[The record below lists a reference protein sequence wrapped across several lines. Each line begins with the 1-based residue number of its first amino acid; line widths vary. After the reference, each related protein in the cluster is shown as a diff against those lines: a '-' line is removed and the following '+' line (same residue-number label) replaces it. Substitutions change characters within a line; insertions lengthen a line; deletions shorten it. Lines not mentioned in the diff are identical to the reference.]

1 MRKTQKV
8 RSNKCCKCREKRKK
22 SELAALALGS
32 PLSSPLINILI
43 FLVRPKLRCERRV
56 KVDVDEPREDGEY
69 GDDTHLTIDDDRPRI
84 EVLRL
89 EGVVVFDV
97 NQYLRY
103 RLEELRFPIVR
114 GRHRLHAGLDII
126 GGGELGEDS
135 PRYREEVTS
144 TTLLPMELAIGIFTG
159 NTMVA

>member
-1 MRKTQKV
+1 
-8 RSNKCCKCREKRKK
+8 
-22 SELAALALGS
+22 
-32 PLSSPLINILI
+32 
-43 FLVRPKLRCERRV
+43 
-56 KVDVDEPREDGEY
+56 
-69 GDDTHLTIDDDRPRI
+69 
-84 EVLRL
+84 
-89 EGVVVFDV
+89 
-97 NQYLRY
+97 
-103 RLEELRFPIVR
+103 VR